1 MTTGGGSE
9 KPSVRLGLDVLAQFG
24 DAQVELDGT
33 AIGRLAGVSRSTA
46 QDCLVDLSRF
56 GYIVGGEDGGYRLAG
71 DCAGVYARR
80 GGGSSASAAA

>member
-1 MTTGGGSE
+1 MTTGGDRE

-56 GYIVGGEDGGYRLAG
+56 GYVVAVEDGGYMLSG
-71 DCAGVYARR
+71 DCAGQVRC
-80 GGGSSASAAA
+80 GGGRSTSASA